1 MKNLFIILLLFINLN
16 CVAQLSVKF
25 RTEKQSMSTPMTTIE
40 DVEFGSKYYTKPI
53 NIFLDFNNIKMT
65 YDNDN
70 IFFNSNI
77 ILVNKSQYEE
87 DNIIVYDRYLF
98 VVENNP
104 VDTIIFEI
112 GYMVG
117 YVSVALPTK
126 NKLNEYVGY
135 TLYTEYNEKFKDNI
149 ISFNNAQANII
160 KE

>member
-1 MKNLFIILLLFINLN
+1 MKKLFIILLLFINLN

-25 RTEKQSMSTPMTTIE
+25 RTEKQSMSTPMSTIE

-104 VDTIIFEI
+104 IDTIIFEI

>member
-104 VDTIIFEI
+104 ADTIIFEI

-149 ISFNNAQANII
+149 ISFNNVQANII

>member
-1 MKNLFIILLLFINLN
+1 MKNLFIILLLFMNLN

-104 VDTIIFEI
+104 ADTIIFEI

-149 ISFNNAQANII
+149 ISFNNAQANL

>member
-1 MKNLFIILLLFINLN
+1 MKKLFIILLLFINLN

-25 RTEKQSMSTPMTTIE
+25 RTEKQSMSTPMSTIE

-104 VDTIIFEI
+104 IDTIIFEI

-160 KE
+160 KK

>member
-149 ISFNNAQANII
+149 ISFNNTQANII